1 MKSDRLG
8 AGQVIGIFLVGIAAI
23 TTIILG
29 LIMLVQPERFQI
41 ATQAVAVE
49 ITLTPVTITASA
61 TPFQPLP
68 TATPTS
74 TATST
79 LTPEP
84 TSTPTPLPPTPEP
97 DTATPAWPPSSASI
111 DNIIGFPQ
119 SYALS
124 CESRSAVDWARYF
137 GVDIGETEFLL
148 RLPLTDNPEK
158 GFVGYYNDF
167 GGQVPPNSYGVH
179 ADPVASLLRD
189 YGLPAGGLKGL
200 SLDDLRSEIAA
211 GRPVIV
217 WIIYGITNGYPMNY
231 TASDGETTV
240 VAPNEH
246 TVIVIGYDESSI
258 TVLDGAWV
266 YQRSIE
272 QFMSSWEVLGNMAVI
287 YQPEN

>member
-1 MKSDRLG
+1 MKTDRLG
-8 AGQVIGIFLVGIAAI
+8 AGQVIGIFLVGIAALTAI
-23 TTIILG
+23 FLG
-29 LIMLVQPERFQI
+29 LVMLVQPERFQI
-41 ATQAVAVE
+41 ATLVAP
-49 ITLTPVTITASA
+49 ITITPTPITASA

-68 TATPTS
+68 TATPTA
-74 TATST
+74 TATQT
-79 LTPEP
+79 PTPEP
-84 TSTPTPLPPTPEP
+84 TSTPTSLPPTPVP
-97 DTATPAWPPSSASI
+97 DTATPAWLPSSASI
-111 DNIIGFPQ
+111 NGIIGFPQ

-137 GVDIGETEFLL
+137 GVEIGETEFLL
-148 RLPLTDNPEK
+148 RLPLSDNPEK

-217 WIIYGITNGYPMNY
+217 WIIYGITNGYAMDY

-287 YQPEN
+287 YQPDN